1 MKFSFIQI
9 VFADELLSLA
19 FITSNFRYL
28 RMSPE
33 RFEHLLTLVGPLISK
48 KATKMRELSSAAE
61 RLTLT
66 LRMLASGGDQ
76 QSLAF
81 SYSQGRTIVSHIPRE
96 TCSTIWMALRDI
108 YLRPPSSPLVK
119 QDSTDLGKLFIKV
132 HRHGLRHF
140 VEVLR
145 RGETGASGIIGQT

>member
-1 MKFSFIQI
+1 MKFSFKQI

-28 RMSPE
+28 RMIPE
-33 RFEHLLTLVGPLISK
+33 MFEHLLTLVGPLISK
-48 KATKMRELSSAAE
+48 KVTKMRELSSAAE

-66 LRMLASGGDQ
+66 LRMLASGDDQ

>member
-33 RFEHLLTLVGPLISK
+33 RFEHLLTLVGPK

-66 LRMLASGGDQ
+66 WRMLASGDDQ

-81 SYSQGRTIVSHIPRE
+81 SYSQGRTVVSHIPRE

-108 YLRPPSSPLVK
+108 YLTPPSSPLVK
-119 QDSTDLGKLFIKV
+119 QDSIVANNLGKLFIKV
-132 HRHGLRHF
+132 HRDGLRHF

>member
-48 KATKMRELSSAAE
+48 KATKMRELISAAE

-66 LRMLASGGDQ
+66 LRMLASGDDQ

-81 SYSQGRTIVSHIPRE
+81 SYSQGRTIVCHILRE

-108 YLRPPSSPLVK
+108 YLRPPS
-119 QDSTDLGKLFIKV
+119 
-132 HRHGLRHF
+132 
-140 VEVLR
+140 
-145 RGETGASGIIGQT
+145 

>member
-66 LRMLASGGDQ
+66 LRMLASGDDQ

>member
-66 LRMLASGGDQ
+66 LRMLASGDDQ
-76 QSLAF
+76 QSLLPVIAKVGPLLATF
-81 SYSQGRTIVSHIPRE
+81 RGRHAVQFGWP
-96 TCSTIWMALRDI
+96 
-108 YLRPPSSPLVK
+108 
-119 QDSTDLGKLFIKV
+119 
-132 HRHGLRHF
+132 
-140 VEVLR
+140 
-145 RGETGASGIIGQT
+145 

>member
-1 MKFSFIQI
+1 IFLRRRKRKRLQKRRKTKRFWGRDIFKERKSQ
-9 VFADELLSLA
+9 DCEYY
-19 FITSNFRYL
+19 FRYL

-48 KATKMRELSSAAE
+48 KATKMRELISAAE

-66 LRMLASGGDQ
+66 LRMLASGDDQ
-76 QSLAF
+76 QSLPF

-108 YLRPPSSPLVK
+108 YLRPPSS
-119 QDSTDLGKLFIKV
+119 
-132 HRHGLRHF
+132 
-140 VEVLR
+140 
-145 RGETGASGIIGQT
+145 